1 MQSEKNSEEQTE
13 QTEQTENLSAIHDE
27 QERTTIELSGK

>member
-1 MQSEKNSEEQTE
+1 MQSEKNSEE